1 MSYTP
6 GNISDAQTTVI
17 LNDPSLTAL
26 GFQNLVQNANNL
38 AVVDIQVGLDARIR
52 NQAPKQLP
60 TGFIVSRTVPQTDDN
75 GLPIPGQFQQVT
87 SFDYSKL
94 PKGVTAQID
103 SESGM
108 LTGFYL
114 IIDSNLPPNWPPYLS
129 TIMANYDATGKLVDF
144 YAMGTGTGVIYLTIQ
159 GHSVKV
165 YPHWDATGKPII
177 NIDSSSGGFFK
188 GLAQGVSEI
197 MKPFGVVGQ
206 IALAYAT
213 AGFSEY
219 LQAGAYALTAVE
231 AGLAAAATVQLVTT
245 GTISPEKLA
254 QSAILQYAGGAIV
267 NLAGDFTGIDI
278 ANALKTTLPG
288 AVGTITNSVIN
299 TVVTDVLS
307 HQPVTFNSLAVAVL
321 GPSGI
326 GSTSVPATLLQE
338 FKDYIAVTPNSPV
351 AGFTIDSATGLT
363 VAYNDPLL
371 FQKWLNDPTSVN
383 IIEGTDSQNNTIDFL
398 FPIDVAPPII
408 NPSVISS
415 DTVNAVNNWYANNP
429 TADALYIQAAAHDSG
444 IPLEQLNEINLSN
457 NRALI
462 ADSTGH
468 IPILQANGQVLEFT
482 SQEQFNAWQANPDNF
497 TETNFDNKVFFSN
510 ITTTDSTTVQ
520 PSTQS
525 GSTTVTAFNQT
536 LGQVNGQDISL
547 GTIVVASNIPLGGI
561 FTGAVGESGTLVFA
575 NITESAAWNTSGGI
589 FGSGNWTYTQST
601 TDPTVY
607 YVSSAETSFTSTLT
621 NIPILRNSVGIFN
634 GSPVSGT
641 FIFPD
646 QATQTAWLSG
656 EPYQLVL
663 GTSPGTYEV
672 ILQTD
677 SVAVNKTPAPLTAL
691 STTTIISPNVGQ
703 GITVLPTA
711 ITPDSVSF
719 STSNVY
725 RINGENFQFP
735 DEVSYNAFVASGGKT
750 VPGYGIS
757 SSGNYTDSSG
767 LVINE
772 VVPATPPISTTVI
785 PSVIIPINKS
795 YVAGGITYRF
805 ADAATETA
813 FINNG
818 YSTAGLNLAKIENL
832 GSGVMFLAPAD
843 LYPISSWQSISID
856 LSKPATIIN
865 IDTGQTLTPKLGS
878 VPPAVSSDYK
888 PPLVG
893 DSASMQPVGYVS
905 GTVQLTPGLAT
916 QVDLAVSAWEAANPG
931 VPLSEEQYYKIEDAI
946 LNGTY
951 VPPSTQS
958 IGAPAAVAPAADAAA
973 NTLTTNV
980 QNAVSAVAQNA
991 PSGSVFN
998 ITINNYGSQSTVTAP
1013 TSYFSGIIDYIGN
1026 LGTSFIKFI
1035 GNTFTSVING
1045 NIFSDISAQFSKL
1058 IASIKN
1064 NGIVSTISSS
1074 FSDLINYIKTSFL
1087 FDNSVTQ
1094 YIKDQASTL
1103 IANIQSTELYKLVAS
1118 TLDSITPNFI
1128 KDIVGNLSVG
1138 NITTSSL
1145 TSTSSTFVYD
1155 PTIFTYLNTGVTT
1168 STVKVIDTT
1177 KLPAGTIYN
1186 GPAVTNNPV
1195 VPGYTGDYLHL
1206 ENYQQSMYGKI
1217 HTGIRYI
1224 PNPTVMTDPG
1234 PLVGQVSTIL
1244 NGNDGIH

>member
-52 NQAPKQLP
+52 NQAPQQLP
-60 TGFIVSRTVPQTDDN
+60 TGFIVSSTVPQTDDN

-94 PKGVTAQID
+94 PTGVTAQID

-159 GHSVKV
+159 GNSVKV

-188 GLAQGVSEI
+188 DLAQGVSEI
-197 MKPFGVVGQ
+197 IKPFGVVGQ

-267 NLAGDFTGIDI
+267 NLAGDFTGMDI

-338 FKDYIAVTPNSPV
+338 FKDYIAVTPTSPV

-408 NPSVISS
+408 DPSVISS
-415 DTVNAVNNWYANNP
+415 DTVNAVNSWYANNP
-429 TADALYIQAAAHDSG
+429 TADALYIQAAAQDSG

-482 SQEQFNAWQANPDNF
+482 SQEQFNAWQTNPANF

-520 PSTQS
+520 TSTQS
-525 GSTTVTAFNQT
+525 GSTTVTDFNQP
-536 LGQVNGQDISL
+536 LGQVNSQDISL
-547 GTIVVASNIPLGGI
+547 NTIVVASNIPLGGI
-561 FTGAVGESGTLVFA
+561 FTGAVGEYGTLVFA

-621 NIPILRNSVGIFN
+621 NIPILQNSVGIFN

-656 EPYQLVL
+656 EPYQLVP

-711 ITPDSVSF
+711 ITPESVSF

-735 DEVSYNAFVASGGKT
+735 DEASYNAFVASGGKP

-785 PSVIIPINKS
+785 PS
-795 YVAGGITYRF
+795 
-805 ADAATETA
+805 
-813 FINNG
+813 
-818 YSTAGLNLAKIENL
+818 
-832 GSGVMFLAPAD
+832 
-843 LYPISSWQSISID
+843 
-856 LSKPATIIN
+856 IN
-865 IDTGQTLTPKLGS
+865 IDTGQTLTPELGS
-878 VPPAVSSDYK
+878 VSPAVWSDYK
-888 PPLVG
+888 PPLVD
-893 DSASMQPVGYVS
+893 DSVSMQPVGYVS

-958 IGAPAAVAPAADAAA
+958 IGAPAAVTPAADAAA
-973 NTLTTNV
+973 NALTTNV
-980 QNAVSAVAQNA
+980 QNAVSAAAQNA
-991 PSGSVFN
+991 PSGAVFN

-1177 KLPAGTIYN
+1177 KLSAGTIYN

-1195 VPGYTGDYLHL
+1195 GSGYTGDYLHL

-1234 PLVGQVSTIL
+1234 PLIGQVSTIL